1 LYYYYD
7 KYPSNKVPRIVV
19 EPPGPRAREIIE
31 RDSKFLMQSFV
42 RWYPL
47 VARTGYGPIIED
59 VDGNLFIDMN
69 AGLGVMNVGHNH
81 PRVVSAIRKQAGK
94 LLHYS
99 LTDFYYEEAPAYLE
113 ELSEV
118 VPIMG
123 RKKFY
128 FGNSGAEAIEAAL
141 KISKGINEGKRPYII
156 SFIGGFHGRTTGAM
170 SITASKPIQRKGFQP
185 LLPAIIHVPYPY
197 PYRCPFHVQPEECG
211 EAVIGFMEEWIFRRL
226 VDPAEVS
233 AVFIEP
239 IQGEGG
245 YIVPPEDFLP
255 KLSRLLESNG
265 ILLVD
270 DEIQSGMGRTGYWF
284 AIDNWGV
291 KPDLITMAKAVAS
304 GMPLGVV
311 AGREEVMRLPPGSHA
326 STFGGN
332 PVSLVVAQEVI
343 KIIRDERLLENARK
357 VGNMMLRR
365 AEEWMDMYDIV
376 GDVRGKGLMIGVELV
391 RDRRTKKYAGKEL
404 AKVLNSCYKR
414 GVAVIGAGFSTIRF
428 SPPLVISEELAMK
441 AMDIV
446 ESSIKEVNRVIVSGS

>member
-1 LYYYYD
+1 MYYYYD